1 MKVVIKGN
9 EYVKAVK
16 LPNGNFALVIG
27 DKVDGYSIVLT
38 KQELENVAKM
48 LLDEVRK

>member
-1 MKVVIKGN
+1 MKIITEGN
-9 EYVKAVK
+9 EYVKIVN
-16 LPNGNFALVIG
+16 LPNGKIALVIG
-27 DKVDGYSIVLT
+27 DKIDGYSIVLT